1 MSKKNMTLLLS
12 GSGNEKKSTCR
23 LRCIVCILFL
33 EQAILNKA
41 LSTFIVF
48 ILMRTEVQIIFN
60 KMIIFKCNFVYTCI
74 F

>member
-1 MSKKNMTLLLS
+1 MKRKVHVGCGVLF
-12 GSGNEKKSTCR
+12 EFF
-23 LRCIVCILFL
+23 FL

-60 KMIIFKCNFVYTCI
+60 KMVIFKCNFVYTYI